1 MSRVLS
7 SGPAGFSLSRLMG
20 GRTKAAWAAGQSDRR
35 EPYLGSVPQAERF
48 RSQQGRGQG
57 APFPQDMAQALRAA
71 GGQAGAER
79 SALFRPYQPP
89 AGVRGGATQAHDS
102 AFSSSAMQPD
112 WLTRAQADGT
122 AFPGYPV
129 LAELA
134 QRAEYRHMV
143 EVIATESTREWIA
156 FHARGGTD
164 KHARI
169 AELEAEFTRLEVR
182 QALRSMAE
190 YDGYYGMGLLYADTG
205 QSINETPLLLRP
217 ETFRKGMLR
226 ALRAV
231 EPVWTM
237 ADSYSTTNPLS
248 ADFYAPTHWW
258 VQGQR
263 VHSTRLLRFVSRQ
276 VPDLLKPAYN
286 FGGVSLSQMARPY
299 VENWVRTRQ
308 SVSDLLNAFSVVA
321 LSTDMTAYTQDPEGL
336 LGRVEAFNRFRSNRG
351 TFVLDKERE
360 KLDLLAAPLAGL
372 DRLQAQAQEQ
382 MCSVAQEPLVKF
394 AGITPAG
401 LNASAEGEIRVFYD
415 RISAYQ
421 ENTFR
426 PALTTIM
433 HMAMLSLWGETDP
446 DISFSFRSLWQ
457 MDARTQADV
466 EKTRTEIDERNIR
479 AGVVTPAEARR
490 RTAHDPSGQ
499 YAGISVPQG

>member
-276 VPDLLKPAYN
+276 VPDLL
-286 FGGVSLSQMARPY
+286 
-299 VENWVRTRQ
+299 
-308 SVSDLLNAFSVVA
+308 NAFSVVA

-426 PALTTIM
+426 PALITIM